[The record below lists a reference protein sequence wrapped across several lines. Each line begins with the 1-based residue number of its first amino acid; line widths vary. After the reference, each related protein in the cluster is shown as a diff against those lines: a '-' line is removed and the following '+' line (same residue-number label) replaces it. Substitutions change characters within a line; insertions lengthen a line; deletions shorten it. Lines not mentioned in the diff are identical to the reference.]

1 VIAAAF
7 AAVLALA
14 GCQPVATVPK
24 PARGGTAVEALI
36 GQATVLNPLFETNE
50 STRDVNR
57 LIYQGLTAV
66 DAQQNVVGLLARDW
80 AVSLDHLTYTV
91 NVRDDVKWADGQPLG
106 ADDVLFTYH
115 VLQDLE
121 YQQPGAEDWRQVGI
135 AAGGPGQVVFTLRA
149 PDASFPLSLRV
160 GIVPKHIFAGMAPE
174 QIQASPYSGLRAF
187 GTGPFKVGSINQL
200 AITLDR
206 NPFASPEPY
215 LDHLVLRTYPA
226 TDPQVAIRAVL
237 SGAADLVGGI
247 QPQEV
252 DTLLA
257 RNDLT
262 VQEGRMFTNSF
273 VSFNSDGDGK
283 QFFSDPKVRLALVQA
298 IDRQKIVS
306 DVFSG
311 RADADA
317 NPIPVADWAYSS
329 AAGNVHAFDAIA
341 AAKALDAAGWLLDPT
356 SRLRVKN
363 NVSFKVTLVAADS
376 YPNQQAAEA
385 VAAQLN
391 AIGVGV
397 EVKPVPASKLLQD
410 YLLTHKYQMALVSID
425 VGPDPD
431 QYSLWHSGID
441 PGSLN
446 FAYSRG
452 WGLIDK
458 DLEDGRATL
467 EPPQRLAAYIDFQM
481 LMADAAPAIFLYA
494 GRYQYAVSQRVH
506 GVHFNKA
513 IEPYDRFQYVTDWYV
528 NTTG

>member
-1 VIAAAF
+1 V
-7 AAVLALA
+7 ALV

-50 STRDVNR
+50 STRDVDR
-57 LIYQGLTAV
+57 LIYQGLTNI
-66 DAQQNVVGLLARDW
+66 DSQQNVVGVLASDW
-80 AVSLDHLTYTV
+80 AVSPDHLSWTF
-91 NVRDDVKWADGQPLG
+91 NIRSDVKWGDGQPFG
-106 ADDVLFTYH
+106 VDDVLFTFH

-121 YQQPGAEDWRQVGI
+121 YQQPGADVWRQVGV
-135 AAGGPGQVVFTLRA
+135 AQGGPGQVVFTLRA

-160 GIVPKHIFAGMAPE
+160 GIIPKHVFQGMAPA
-174 QIQASPYSGLRAF
+174 QIEASPYSALRAF

-206 NPFASPEPY
+206 NPYASPQPY

-226 TDPQVAIRAVL
+226 TDPQLAIRAVL

-252 DTLLA
+252 DTLQA
-257 RNDLT
+257 RTDLT
-262 VQEGRMFTNSF
+262 VIEARMFTSSF
-273 VSFNSDGDGK
+273 VTFNASGDGT
-283 QFFSDPKVRLALVQA
+283 QFFADPKVRQALVQG

-306 DVFSG
+306 DVLAG

-317 NPIPVADWAYSS
+317 NPIPTADWAYSA
-329 AAGNVHAFDAIA
+329 AAGTLHPFDAVA
-341 AAKALDAAGWLLDPT
+341 AAKALDAAGWVQDPGLKM
-356 SRLRVKN
+356 RAKAGVP
-363 NVSFKVTLVAADS
+363 FKVSLVAADS
-376 YPNQQAAEA
+376 YPNSQVAAEIA
-385 VAAQLN
+385 SQLAQLG
-391 AIGVGV
+391 I
-397 EVKPVPASKLLQD
+397 EVDVKALPASKLLQD
-410 YLLTHKYQMALVSID
+410 NLLTHRYQMALVSID

-431 QYSLWHSGID
+431 QYTLWHSGID
-441 PGSLN
+441 PIALN

-458 DLEDGRATL
+458 DLEDGRSAVD
-467 EPPQRLAAYIDFQM
+467 PPSRLAAYIDFQM

-494 GRYQYAVSQRVH
+494 GRYEYAVSQRVH
-506 GVHFNKA
+506 GVHMNKA
-513 IEPYDRFQYVTDWYV
+513 IEPDDRFQYVTDWYV